1 MHGKTSPP
9 SSEQTNSHGSWRIPE
24 SVSQHPQ
31 LRHLMVAW
39 PYSTRALLHASRDK
53 DGASRQQKQLVNKQE
68 IIMFCEVQLH
78 FELWPFHNNVLLTC
92 LVLESTAI
100 VPLYTAFSYLS
111 AISIYTYNL
120 THCFTTVIV
129 RLHLHIRIDVD
140 GKWIFM
146 YCIICAYIIL

>member
-9 SSEQTNSHGSWRIPE
+9 SSEQTNCHGSWRIPE

-53 DGASRQQKQLVNKQE
+53 EGASGQQKQLVNKQE

-78 FELWPFHNNVLLTC
+78 SELWPFITMFFWLC
-92 LVLESTAI
+92 LVLESAI
-100 VPLYTAFSYLS
+100 VPLYTKFSYLS
-111 AISIYTYNL
+111 AISICTYNL
-120 THCFTTVIV
+120 THCFMTVIV
-129 RLHLHIRIDVD
+129 RLHLHIRIDAD

-146 YCIICAYIIL
+146 YCIICAYTIL